1 MTRTRTVRE
10 RRRED
15 KKGGRESGKGREG
28 VGGWERERESGS
40 YVNNTKEPWIPLHL
54 YGVTLRGR
62 TVNLGLPWLKGNLRN
77 IK

>member
-1 MTRTRTVRE
+1 MTRTTERE
-10 RRRED
+10 RRKGD
-15 KKGGRESGKGREG
+15 KRGGRESGKGVGREG
-28 VGGWERERESGS
+28 VGATLTTR
-40 YVNNTKEPWIPLHL
+40 KEPRIPLHL

>member
-1 MTRTRTVRE
+1 MTRTTERE

-28 VGGWERERESGS
+28 GGWERESGS